1 MGRQPIIEKATML
14 IHDLDTPAV
23 VCDLDKLERNIH
35 AMHARCRELGIPLR
49 SHTKSNKIPEIA
61 HLQLAAGSQ
70 GICCQKV
77 GEAEVMV
84 AAGIQD
90 ILLPYNIVGGQKVD
104 RLLRLA
110 RRGAIITV
118 AVDSAVTAQGI
129 SALARQQGGTVQVLI
144 ELDTGSR
151 RCGVQS
157 PQAAQELAEQVV
169 DLPGLALQG
178 IMTYPSRREAQ
189 PFLEET
195 IERFRRAGLPIQ
207 TISLGGTGA
216 EALSKALG
224 ATEHRAGSYLW
235 EGLERIRSS
244 ADLSD
249 ERCPLRILCTV
260 VSTPA
265 PGRII
270 IDGGMKTFCS
280 YPPTPYGYC
289 VEHPELKIYAMSVEH
304 GHVEAS
310 GSSHRFQV
318 GERLTWI
325 PLHQEMALNL
335 HDELVGYRG
344 EQVEVIWPVAGRG
357 KVK

>member
-1 MGRQPIIEKATML
+1 MVL
-14 IHDLDTPAV
+14 HDLETPAV
-23 VCDLDKLERNIH
+23 VCDLDTLERNIQETH
-35 AMHARCRELGIPLR
+35 DRCRAVGIPLR

-61 HLQLAAGSQ
+61 HMQLRAGSI
-70 GICCQKV
+70 GICSQKV

-84 AAGIQD
+84 AGGVND
-90 ILLPYNIVGGQKVD
+90 ILLPYNIVSTPKVE

-110 RRGAIITV
+110 RRAQITV
-118 AVDSAVTAQGI
+118 ALDSLATAQGI
-129 SALARQQGGTVQVLI
+129 ADVARQAGGKVRVLL
-144 ELDTGSR
+144 ELDTGAK

-157 PQAAQELAEQVV
+157 PHAAVELGQQIV
-169 DLPGLALQG
+169 DLPGIDLQG
-178 IMTYPSRREAQ
+178 IMTYPSKPEIK

-195 IERFRRAGLPIQ
+195 VALFQRAGLPINAV
-207 TISLGGTGA
+207 SGGGTGA
-216 EALSKALG
+216 EAITKELG
-224 ATEHRAGSYLW
+224 CTEHRAGSYLW
-235 EGLERIRSS
+235 EGLTRIRTSD
-244 ADLSD
+244 DLSAA
-249 ERCPLRILCTV
+249 RCPLRIICTV

-265 PGRII
+265 AGRII

-280 YPPTPYGYC
+280 YPPTPYGHC
-289 VEHPELKIYAMSVEH
+289 VEHPEIKIYGMSVEH
-304 GHVEAS
+304 GHVDVS
-310 GSSHRFQV
+310 QSTHRFQV

>member
-1 MGRQPIIEKATML
+1 ML

-23 VCDLDKLERNIH
+23 VCDLDKMARNIN
-35 AMHARCRELGIPLR
+35 AMAARCRAVGIPLR

-61 HLQLAAGSQ
+61 QMQLASGVV

-84 AAGIQD
+84 ASGIKD
-90 ILLPYNIVGGQKVD
+90 VMLPYNIVGTPKVD

-110 RRGAIITV
+110 RRAAITV
-118 AVDSAVTAQGI
+118 AVDSLTTAQGI
-129 SALARQQGGTVQVLI
+129 AEGARRWGGSVRTLI
-144 ELDTGSR
+144 ELDTGSK

-157 PQAAQELAEQVV
+157 PQAALELGQQIVE
-169 DLPGLALQG
+169 LPGIDLQG
-178 IMTYPSRREAQ
+178 IMTYPSRPEIK
-189 PFLEET
+189 PFLDET
-195 IERFRRAGLPIQ
+195 VALFRQAGLPIQ
-207 TISLGGTGA
+207 AVSGGGTGA
-216 EALSKALG
+216 EQESKDLG
-224 ATEHRAGSYLW
+224 CTEHRAGSYLW
-235 EGLERIRSS
+235 EGLTRIGNSN
-244 ADLSD
+244 DLSD
-249 ERCPLRILCTV
+249 ERCPLRIICTV

-270 IDGGMKTFCS
+270 IDGGMKTFAS
-280 YPPTPYGYC
+280 YPPTPYGHC
-289 VEHPELKIYAMSVEH
+289 VEHPEIKIYAMSVEH
-304 GHVEAS
+304 GHVDVS
-310 GSSHRFQV
+310 KSSHQFKV

-344 EQVEVIWPVAGRG
+344 EQVEVVWPVWGRG

>member
-1 MGRQPIIEKATML
+1 MQ

-23 VCDLDKLERNIH
+23 ICDLDKLERNIH
-35 AMHARCRELGIPLR
+35 EMHTRCRNLGLPLR

-61 HLQLAAGSQ
+61 HMQIKAGSA

-84 AAGIQD
+84 AGGVED
-90 ILLPYNIVGGQKVD
+90 ILLPYNIVGPQKTD

-110 RRGAIITV
+110 RRARIVV
-118 AVDSAVTAQGI
+118 AVDSLDTAQGI
-129 SALARQQGGTVQVLI
+129 SAAAKQLGGSVGVWI
-144 ELDTGSR
+144 ELDTGGK
-151 RCGVQS
+151 RCGLQS
-157 PQAAQELAEQVV
+157 PQAARDLARQLV
-169 DLPGLALQG
+169 DLPGTDLQG
-178 IMTYPSRREAQ
+178 IMSYPSRREAK
-189 PFLEET
+189 PFLDET
-195 IERFRRAGLPIQ
+195 VDLFQRDGLPIAV
-207 TISLGGTGA
+207 ISLGGTGA
-216 EALSKALG
+216 ESLSKELG

-235 EGLERIRSS
+235 EGLDRIRSS

-289 VEHPELKIYAMSVEH
+289 IEHPELKLYGMSVEH
-304 GHVEAS
+304 GHVDAS
-310 GSSHRFQV
+310 YSTHQLKV
-318 GERLTWI
+318 GDRLTWI

-344 EQVEVIWPVAGRG
+344 EQVEVIWPILGRG